1 MFYLMENV
9 NVIHSIK
16 VINII
21 YHFVLCH
28 SIWIYIS
35 LVLIYFISFKN
46 VFKNNFSN
54 LKLLLLLHFYYPL
67 SSMKLIVKQLKE
79 IDKGICMLT
88 ILIDG
93 GHLSAS
99 LICNLDDNLIIITL
113 YLFIYFSQEYCVTF
127 DKLFFSNLL

>member
-9 NVIHSIK
+9 NVIHRIK
-16 VINII
+16 VINVI

-54 LKLLLLLHFYYPL
+54 LKLLLLLLHFYYPL
-67 SSMKLIVKQLKE
+67 SSMKLIVKQLEE
-79 IDKGICMLT
+79 IDKGICILT
-88 ILIDG
+88 ILIDS

-99 LICNLDDNLIIITL
+99 LICNLDDN
-113 YLFIYFSQEYCVTF
+113 SM
-127 DKLFFSNLL
+127 LLSVLSLHFTYSYTSAKSIV